1 METATKGMISQEDRP
16 ILQLKRSLLPI
27 NEYAARE
34 GVSRGIVEECGKL
47 GIIQIRKYKGKTFV
61 VDVPLSLY
69 LYGTSETA
77 AEQRHPTDRTIQDKK
92 ITEFVQKITPKAPI
106 LQKKNSTKVPDTP
119 KVAIKSPKPV
129 DKSVETKKEMPV
141 SVQRPQAEELS
152 LDAFLAAQAW
162 SKRTWQVIALF
173 SLTFLFAAF
182 LINIWFY
189 AGRKV
194 QLAKI
199 EKAYASVQ
207 QSLSDSAEAEQR
219 AEDLQNQLAESG
231 IKLGRAKNEL
241 YNTRTELERVK
252 TELNSSGAELD
263 RLRSELANSRV
274 EVRAVQD
281 ELTLARGD
289 LEAIQQRNAGAVSR
303 LNEQIQRL
311 STRLTE
317 SAGNNLQ
324 Q

>member
-27 NEYAARE
+27 DEYATRE
-34 GVSRGIVEECGKL
+34 GVSKGIVEECGKL

-77 AEQRHPTDRTIQDKK
+77 AEQKLPTDRAIQDEK
-92 ITEFVQKITPKAPI
+92 IDEFVQKVTPKAPI
-106 LQKKNSTKVPDTP
+106 LQKKNRVKNPDTP
-119 KVAIKSPKPV
+119 EIAVKPPEAV
-129 DKSVETKKEMPV
+129 GKSVETKEEMPE
-141 SVQRPQAEELS
+141 SVQTPQAEELS

-162 SKRTWQVIALF
+162 SKRTWQVVALF
-173 SLTFLFAAF
+173 SLTFLLAAF

-189 AGRKV
+189 MGRKV
-194 QLAKI
+194 QLDKI

-207 QSLSDSAEAEQR
+207 QSLSDSAEANQR
-219 AEDLQNQLAESG
+219 AEALQNELAEAKT
-231 IKLGRAKNEL
+231 KLGGTQNEL
-241 YNTRTELERVK
+241 YNTRVELERVK
-252 TELNSSGAELD
+252 TELDSSKAELK
-263 RLRSELANSRV
+263 RLRNELANSRA

-289 LEAIQQRNAGAVSR
+289 LEAIQRRNSGAVSR

-317 SAGNNLQ
+317 LAKNNPEQ
-324 Q
+324 

>member
-16 ILQLKRSLLPI
+16 ILHLKRPLLPI
-27 NEYAARE
+27 DEYATRE
-34 GVSRGIVEECGKL
+34 GISRGIVEECGKL
-47 GIIQIRKYKGKTFV
+47 GIVQIRKYKGKTFV

-77 AEQRHPTDRTIQDKK
+77 VEQRHPTDRAIQDKK
-92 ITEFVQKITPKAPI
+92 IDEFVQKVTPKAPI
-106 LQKKNSTKVPDTP
+106 LQKKNRVKNPDTP
-119 KVAIKSPKPV
+119 EITIKSPKPV
-129 DKSVETKKEMPV
+129 DKSVETKKEMPELV
-141 SVQRPQAEELS
+141 HTPQAEELS

-189 AGRKV
+189 MGRKV

-207 QSLSDSAEAEQR
+207 QSLSDSAEANQR
-219 AEDLQNQLAESG
+219 AKALQSELAESG
-231 IKLGRAKNEL
+231 TKLGRTKNEL
-241 YNTRTELERVK
+241 YNTRVELERVK
-252 TELNSSGAELD
+252 TELDSSKAELK

-274 EVRAVQD
+274 EVRTVQD

-289 LEAIQQRNAGAVSR
+289 LEAIQQRNTKAVSR

-317 SAGNNLQ
+317 LGKNRLEQ
-324 Q
+324 

>member
-16 ILQLKRSLLPI
+16 ILHLKRSLLPI
-27 NEYAARE
+27 DEYATRE
-34 GVSRGIVEECGKL
+34 GVSRGIIEECGKL

-69 LYGTSETA
+69 LYGMSETA
-77 AEQRHPTDRTIQDKK
+77 AERRHPNDRAIQDKK
-92 ITEFVQKITPKAPI
+92 ITEFVQKVTPEDPI
-106 LQKKNSTKVPDTP
+106 LQKRNRIKNPDTP
-119 KVAIKSPKPV
+119 KVTIKSPKPV
-129 DKSVETKKEMPV
+129 DKSVETKKEMPE
-141 SVQRPQAEELS
+141 SVQAPQAEELS
-152 LDAFLAAQAW
+152 LDAFLAAQTR
-162 SKRTWQVIALF
+162 SKHTWQVVALF

-182 LINIWFY
+182 LINVWFY
-189 AGRKV
+189 MGRKV

-207 QSLSDSAEAEQR
+207 QSLSDSAEANQR
-219 AEDLQNQLAESG
+219 AEALQNQLAESG
-231 IKLGRAKNEL
+231 IKLGRTKNEL
-241 YNTRTELERVK
+241 YNTRVELERVK
-252 TELNSSGAELD
+252 TELDSSGAELK
-263 RLRSELANSRV
+263 RLRNELANSRA

-289 LEAIQQRNAGAVSR
+289 LETIQQRNAKAVTR

-317 SAGNNLQ
+317 LAGNNLEQ
-324 Q
+324 